1 MATDIKKLNNWF
13 SNHGWHRDNRGYEQ
27 YLWKEQETCF
37 ITHFDGKKYRQ
48 INETTVLIWPS
59 AKKIST
65 TNRSF
70 WRSNDG
76 EEMDRPSVQ
85 GFCYAFTPEEFAKI
99 KELYDALNNELQ
111 IVRKNKNDSV

>member
-1 MATDIKKLNNWF
+1 MTPEIKRLNNWF
-13 SNHGWHRDNRGYEQ
+13 YRHGWHRDNRGYEQ
-27 YLWKEQETCF
+27 YIWKEQETCF

-59 AKKIST
+59 AKKISV

-76 EEMDRPSVQ
+76 EEMDRSSVQ
-85 GFCYAFTPEEFAKI
+85 GFGYAFTPEELSKI
-99 KELYDALNNELQ
+99 KELYEALNNELQ
-111 IVRKNKNDSV
+111 IERGNKR